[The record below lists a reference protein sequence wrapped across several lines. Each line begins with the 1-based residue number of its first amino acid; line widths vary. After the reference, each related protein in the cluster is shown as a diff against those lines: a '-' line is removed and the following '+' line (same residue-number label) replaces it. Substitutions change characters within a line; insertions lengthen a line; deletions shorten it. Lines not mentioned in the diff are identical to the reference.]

1 MSIKLVK
8 SSSSGPDQAEFRI
21 PASDTKGHSAR
32 QWFRCIP
39 SMARQVEQIVQAKQ
53 FPYRTKGDL
62 LRHALHQHMR
72 WLASL
77 EPLKTV
83 SGQVDAILEI
93 MRDEEMNKDFSL
105 VFARLEERISSYVE
119 DGDNREAARLVLIVQ
134 SHIKEMPSGFW
145 KDKYQKKVKDQFGG
159 LLKKATKLKLGDLE

>member
-1 MSIKLVK
+1 MSVKLVK
-8 SSSSGPDQAEFRI
+8 DSSSEPDHAEFRI

-39 SMARQVEQIVQAKQ
+39 SMARQVEQITQAKQ
-53 FPYRTKGDL
+53 FPYRTKGYL
-62 LRHALHQHMR
+62 LRHALHRHMR

-93 MRDEEMNKDFSL
+93 MRDEEINKDFSL
-105 VFARLEERISSYVE
+105 VFARLEDRISSYME

-145 KDKYQKKVKDQFGG
+145 KDKYQKKIKVQFGG
-159 LLKKATKLKLGDLE
+159 LLKKATKLKLGNIE